1 MKKGIAVI
9 GATGSI
15 GKQTVRLLSSTF
27 RNQYKTIGLTSNNNT
42 KNLFAH
48 GDSLNSEKMIVANPS
63 SVAFQTLQQTNS
75 KILSGKECINDLV
88 QEESVDLVVMAIPGT
103 AAIEATYLALKAGKV
118 VALANKESIVAAG
131 ELMLKAEKQYGGKI
145 IPIDSEHNSIFRL
158 LNNSRES
165 KNIAKLTITASGGP
179 FLGKKIH
186 ELENVTPKE
195 ALNHP
200 SWSMGPLVSINSATL
215 MNKGLEIIEA
225 SILFGMPIEKIDSV
239 IHPESKIHAMVHW
252 KDGASSMLVNP
263 PRMSYAIN
271 HALSYPEYPRL
282 VSTLKDT
289 SFEGGF
295 KLHKL
300 DEKLYPCYKLAKE
313 AGLEENG
320 HPIVLNASN
329 EIAVS
334 NFLEGKIKFTQIPK
348 VIEKTLIGM
357 TSKNPKD
364 INEVLMIDNES
375 RIFASDLIKTKK
387 I

>member
-15 GKQTVRLLSSTF
+15 GKQTIRLLSSNF
-27 RNQYKTIGLTSNNNT
+27 KNDYKTIGLASNSNA
-42 KNLFAH
+42 KELSRY
-48 GDSLNSEKMIVANPS
+48 GDLLNSEKIIVANPNQKD
-63 SVAFQTLQQTNS
+63 AKDFKG
-75 KILSGKECINDLV
+75 KILSGKDSINNLV
-88 QEESVDLVVMAIPGT
+88 KQENVDIVVMAIPGT
-103 AAIEATYLALKAGKV
+103 AAIEATYLALKAGKK

-131 ELMLKAEKQYGGKI
+131 NLILDAEKKHGGKI

-158 LNNSRES
+158 LNNSR
-165 KNIAKLTITASGGP
+165 KNNNIEMLTITASGGP

-225 SILFGMPIEKIDSV
+225 SILFDMPIEKIDAV
-239 IHPESKIHAMVHW
+239 IHPESKIHAIVHW
-252 KDGASSMLVNP
+252 KDGASSMLINP
-263 PRMSYAIN
+263 PKMSYAIN
-271 HALSYPEYPRL
+271 HALSYPAHPKPI
-282 VSTLKDT
+282 SKMKDS
-289 SFEGGF
+289 SFKGGF
-295 KLHKL
+295 ELQKLNE
-300 DEKLYPCYKLAKE
+300 DSYPCYKIARE
-313 AGLEENG
+313 AGIKENG

-334 NFLEGKIKFTQIPK
+334 NFLEGKIKFTQIPN

-357 TSKNPKD
+357 DSKTPTNV
-364 INEVLMIDNES
+364 NEVLMIDNES
-375 RIFASDLIKTKK
+375 RIFASNLIKTKR

>member
-1 MKKGIAVI
+1 MKGIAII

-15 GKQTVRLLSSTF
+15 GKQTIRLLDSKF
-27 RNQYKTIGLTSNNNT
+27 RHQYKTIGLTSNSNT
-42 KNLFAH
+42 KELFEY
-48 GDSLNSEKMIVANPS
+48 GDFLNSKKIIVANPNKKD
-63 SVAFQTLQQTNS
+63 TLPRGRK
-75 KILSGKECINDLV
+75 KILSGKDSINTLV
-88 QEESVDLVVMAIPGT
+88 QQNDVDLVVMAIPGT
-103 AAIEATYLALKAGKV
+103 AAIEATYLALKAGKK

-131 ELMLKAEKQYGGKI
+131 NLILEAEMQNGGKI

-158 LNNSRES
+158 LNNSKKN
-165 KNIAKLTITASGGP
+165 KNIEKLTITASGGP
-179 FLGKKIH
+179 FLSKKLH

-195 ALNHP
+195 ALSHP
-200 SWSMGPLVSINSATL
+200 SWNMGPLVSINSATL

-239 IHPESKIHAMVHW
+239 IHPESKIHAIVHW
-252 KDGASSMLVNP
+252 KDGTSSMFVNP
-263 PRMSYAIN
+263 PQMSYAIN
-271 HALSYPEYPRL
+271 HALSYPEYPKRI
-282 VSTLKDT
+282 STMEDS

-295 KLHKL
+295 KLQKL
-300 DEKLYPCYKLAKE
+300 DESLYPCYKLARE
-313 AGLEENG
+313 AGIKENG

-357 TSKNPKD
+357 TPKNPKT

-375 RIFASDLIKTKK
+375 RLFASDLIKTKK